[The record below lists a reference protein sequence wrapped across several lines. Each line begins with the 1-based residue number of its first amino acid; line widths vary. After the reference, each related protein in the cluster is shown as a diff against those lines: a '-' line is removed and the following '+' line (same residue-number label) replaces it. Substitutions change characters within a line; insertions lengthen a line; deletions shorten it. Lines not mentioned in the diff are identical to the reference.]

1 MSADQL
7 LRVHREPDEASAR
20 TWSAT
25 HPGVLTVWADGET
38 AGSYLNGTRCAIPFR
53 AHQWVQGLINGRKL
67 WTPPPDLLTWW
78 EGEPNNS
85 VSVLAIRVPY
95 NNSEEET

>member
-1 MSADQL
+1 MSDPL
-7 LRVHREPDEASAR
+7 LRAHREPDEASAAA
-20 TWSAT
+20 WSAT
-25 HPGVLTVWADGET
+25 HPGVLTVYATDT
-38 AGSYLNGTRCAIPFR
+38 SAGCYLNGSRRAIPFR
-53 AHQWVQGLINGRKL
+53 AHQWVQGLINGRKI

-95 NNSEEET
+95 NSEEES

>member
-1 MSADQL
+1 MSADPL

-20 TWSAT
+20 TWSAI
-25 HPGVLTVWADGET
+25 HPGVLTVWATESS
-38 AGSYLNGTRCAIPFR
+38 AGGYLNGTRCAIPFR
-53 AHQWVQGLINGRKL
+53 AHQWVQGLINGRKI
-67 WTPPPDLLTWW
+67 WTPPPNLLTEW

>member
-1 MSADQL
+1 MSADPL

-25 HPGVLTVWADGET
+25 HPGVLTVWATDT
-38 AGSYLNGTRCAIPFR
+38 SAGSYLNGNRCAIPFR

-85 VSVLAIRVPY
+85 VSVLAVRVPY
-95 NNSEEET
+95 NSEEET